1 MSRLFL
7 FGGVGLQLPIGGAAI
22 PCPSE
27 EGDYGAG
34 KHKYFLIGNPQGAGP
49 LTHGYG

>member
-7 FGGVGLQLPIGGAAI
+7 FGGVGLQLPIGGAPI

-27 EGDYGAG
+27 EGD
-34 KHKYFLIGNPQGAGP
+34 
-49 LTHGYG
+49 